1 MTPLDQLRLRLPAHE
16 FDRLMQAAKP
26 VAEPARDAMLR
37 TSRRS
42 LANTKW
48 SDLACCIGS
57 LAKCSGAM
65 MSLTNAVLRH
75 KNGKTRDGCEGV
87 GHGGLLPDSSGQG
100 RGDKRRTVQRASR
113 ARRP

>member
-1 MTPLDQLRLRLPAHE
+1 MTPLDQLRLRLPAHD

-26 VAEPARDAMLR
+26 VAESARDAMLKDIAA
-37 TSRRS
+37 S
-42 LANTKW
+42 LASTKW
-48 SDLACCIGS
+48 WDLACCIGS
-57 LAKCSGAM
+57 SAKCSGAM

>member
-1 MTPLDQLRLRLPAHE
+1 MTPLDQLRLRLPAHD

-26 VAEPARDAMLR
+26 VAESARDAMLR

-48 SDLACCIGS
+48 SGLACCIGS

>member
-1 MTPLDQLRLRLPAHE
+1 MTPLDQLRLRLPAHD

-26 VAEPARDAMLR
+26 VAESARDAMLR

-100 RGDKRRTVQRASR
+100 RGDKRRTVQRTSR
-113 ARRP
+113 ARRS